1 MGSVYQRG
9 RIWWV
14 KYYQDGKPYRE
25 SSGCAKKAEAQQ
37 LLKKREGS
45 IATGTFTDLR
55 PERTMFRDLAADLL
69 NDYSNNQRKSLEMVQ
84 GYVVRLGRYFGKAT
98 RRIKSQPTKC
108 VPTSPTERN
117 QRPISADH
125 LQTPR

>member
-25 SSGCAKKAEAQQ
+25 SSSSSKKHEAEQ

-45 IATGTFTDLR
+45 TLCANMGET
-55 PERTMFRDLAADLL
+55 LL
-69 NDYSNNQRKSLEMVQ
+69 
-84 GYVVRLGRYFGKAT
+84 
-98 RRIKSQPTKC
+98 P
-108 VPTSPTERN
+108 
-117 QRPISADH
+117 H
-125 LQTPR
+125 